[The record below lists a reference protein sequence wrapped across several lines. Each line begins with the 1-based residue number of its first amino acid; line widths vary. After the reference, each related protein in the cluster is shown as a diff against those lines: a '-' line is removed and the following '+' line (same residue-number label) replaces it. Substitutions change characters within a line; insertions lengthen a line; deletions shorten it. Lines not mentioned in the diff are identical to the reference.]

1 MKKLNIPLSN
11 YTENWKIFQKDKR
24 YQLMFA
30 NRTDQYVNKEHYEA
44 EQIIKY
50 GYTRILV
57 RLHIFFYIIEDLLY
71 STKHS
76 CYLSCKQFEKLPEM
90 MKDFTVGLALIEQ
103 LPNIA
108 PFLLESAAYRIMLLI
123 VNSKIR
129 LKLEEMIIIIR
140 FIILEVTF

>member
-1 MKKLNIPLSN
+1 
-11 YTENWKIFQKDKR
+11 
-24 YQLMFA
+24 
-30 NRTDQYVNKEHYEA
+30 
-44 EQIIKY
+44 
-50 GYTRILV
+50 
-57 RLHIFFYIIEDLLY
+57 
-71 STKHS
+71 
-76 CYLSCKQFEKLPEM
+76 M